1 MLLLLALACSG
12 PSETPAA
19 TGAAANGATPAP
31 ATKALTVAL
40 NWYPEPEF
48 GGFYEAALSGAY
60 TAAGLDVTIL
70 PGGPGAPVL
79 ELLASGK
86 ADVAISGGDDLLIRR
101 ARGLD
106 AVAVF
111 PGFQDTP
118 VGLMVHAGSG
128 ITKFE
133 DVKGAG
139 PEARRV
145 AIEAGSPFQQ
155 FLWGKFGWEGKVE
168 PVPTTGSIGPFA
180 ADPTLVQQAFITS
193 EPCVAEGQG
202 LTITFLPGR
211 DAGWNPYASL
221 AVVRG
226 ADASAPWVKAFR
238 DASLAGWNA
247 YVADPAR
254 ANAEIAKLNPNLP
267 ADRMGCIVERQKPFV
282 GGTDGVGAMTAARW
296 EETAAALRSVGQTV
310 DATGAWITIPQ

>member
-1 MLLLLALACSG
+1 MLLALLACS
-12 PSETPAA
+12 PAPDATTPAT
-19 TGAAANGATPAP
+19 TGAATSSAVPAP
-31 ATKALTVAL
+31 APKKLTVAL

-48 GGFYEAALSGAY
+48 GGFYEAALAGTYA
-60 TAAGLDVTIL
+60 AAGLDVTIL

-86 ADVAISGGDDLLIRR
+86 ADVAISGADDLLIRR

-106 AVAVF
+106 AVAVL

-118 VGLMVHAGSG
+118 VGLMTHTASG
-128 ITKFE
+128 VTRFE
-133 DVKGAG
+133 DVKGK
-139 PEARRV
+139 V

-180 ADPTLVQQAFITS
+180 ADPTLIQQAFITS

-226 ADASAPWVKAFR
+226 EDKGSAWVKAFH
-238 DASLAGWNA
+238 DASLAGWKS
-247 YVADPAR
+247 YLADPTR
-254 ANAEIAKLNPNLP
+254 GNTEIGRLNPNLP
-267 ADRMGCIVERQKPFV
+267 MDRMGCIVARQKPFV
-282 GGTDGVGAMTAARW
+282 EGTDGVGVMTAARW
-296 EETAAALRSVGQTV
+296 EQTAAALNSVGQKV
-310 DATGAWITIPQ
+310 DAAGAWVDLGG